1 MGIRLSKLTFKRV
14 IKWSAGAFLVCVAL
28 GLLYVFMVVRELKLK
43 LSAYEIRP
51 EEAQKTA
58 SILEKG
64 SFTWTNALE
73 TYADFAKSRVPLKEL
88 REEKKLEKVGSR
100 YLIKDDIELP
110 PIFSNQCAR
119 YRCFQNRVPFKE
131 IPSSL
136 WKGLLGIEDYR
147 FLQHKGVD
155 PVSILRALIA
165 DIKAMS
171 LVQGGSTLTQQLAKN
186 LFLTNEKR
194 FERKLREVVYA
205 LYLERAFSKEE
216 IVTLYFNEIFWGA
229 IGGIYIKGVDMA
241 SRVYFG
247 KAPSELDDFEAS
259 MLIGLLKGPYYYHP
273 LNHPERLK
281 SRTNVV
287 FNRLRELKL
296 MSADQDLAWSD
307 KKWKSWTD
315 SLRKKHKSGLM
326 KSVYLAS
333 KNDQAGLEPFEK
345 FIYYEAVSR
354 ARAALSERT
363 EGVDIAVKSAIVS
376 SKCEDLDCPQSFTF
390 YSKTE
395 RDRRRALFEERH
407 QVGSVLKPIIYQQLI
422 EEGKSLDDFVSTRPI
437 TLKLK
442 SGNWTPNDGDYNGLE
457 EVTLKY
463 AIQKSRNIPLIRAAS
478 EVGFEALENRLLDYF
493 PNMLTP
499 LGEYPA
505 QLLGAIE
512 LSLNELSKA
521 YLKFL
526 DRQCQDFKS
535 GKSSYEDSLIYFLA
549 QAEETTISRVAGD
562 VIRSSLI
569 FGKTGT
575 TNNGLDNWYIAFDGQ
590 NFYATWF
597 GVDSQRAGKK
607 LRLYGSNSAFRIF
620 QNFIQYRGK
629 QVSEFVCE

>member
-1 MGIRLSKLTFKRV
+1 MRRRLSSP
-14 IKWSAGAFLVCVAL
+14 INASAIAVFRIGSLLKKFL
-28 GLLYVFMVVRELKLK
+28 
-43 LSAYEIRP
+43 
-51 EEAQKTA
+51 
-58 SILEKG
+58 
-64 SFTWTNALE
+64 
-73 TYADFAKSRVPLKEL
+73 
-88 REEKKLEKVGSR
+88 
-100 YLIKDDIELP
+100 
-110 PIFSNQCAR
+110 AR
-119 YRCFQNRVPFKE
+119 FG
-131 IPSSL
+131 
-136 WKGLLGIEDYR
+136 KGLLGIEDYR
-147 FLQHKGVD
+147 FLQHQGVD
-155 PVSILRALIA
+155 PVSILRALVA

-205 LYLERAFSKEE
+205 LYLERAYSKEE
-216 IVTLYFNEIFWGA
+216 ILTMYFNEIFWGA

-247 KAPSELDDFEAS
+247 KTPSELDDFEAS

-281 SRTNVV
+281 SRTNIV
-287 FNRLRELKL
+287 FNRLRELRL
-296 MSADQDLAWSD
+296 VSSDETLAWSD
-307 KKWKSWTD
+307 KKWKVWSKQLKRKNKS
-315 SLRKKHKSGLM
+315 SLMR
-326 KSVYLAS
+326 SVYLVS
-333 KNDQAGLEPFEK
+333 QNDQEGLEPFEK
-345 FIYYEAVSR
+345 FIYYESVAR
-354 ARAALSERT
+354 ARAALSDRT
-363 EGVDIAVKSAIVS
+363 EGADIAVKTAIVS
-376 SKCEDLDCPQSFTF
+376 SKCQSLDCPDSFTF

-395 RDRRRALFEERH
+395 RDRRIALFEERH
-407 QVGSVLKPIIYQQLI
+407 QVGSVLKPIIYQQLL
-422 EEGKSLDDFVSTRPI
+422 EEGRSLDDFVSTRPI

-442 SGNWTPNDGDYNGLE
+442 SGDWTPNDGDYNGLE

-463 AIQKSRNIPLIRAAS
+463 AIQKSRNTPLIRAAS
-478 EVGFEALENRLLDYF
+478 QVGFDKLESRLLPYF
-493 PNMLTP
+493 PNLLTP

-512 LSLNELSKA
+512 LSLNELSTA
-521 YLKFL
+521 YLMFL
-526 DRQCQDFKS
+526 ERQCSDFKS
-535 GKSSYEDSLIYFLA
+535 GKSSYEESLLYFLA
-549 QAEETTISRVAGD
+549 KAEETTISRVAGD
-562 VIRSSLI
+562 VIKSSLI